1 MPSRIAAALLRA
13 RPVHS
18 SSLTAL
24 FALVARVVAA
34 LVLLGVVVISVLA
47 GAAPASAH
55 GFSSV
60 VYADVTSTKPTVVQA
75 KLGLEY
81 DLMLVS

>member
-1 MPSRIAAALLRA
+1 MPSGTTAALLRA
-13 RPVHS
+13 RPARS
-18 SSLTAL
+18 FPL

-34 LVLLGVVVISVLA
+34 LVLLGVVVIGVLA
-47 GAAPASAH
+47 GASPASAH

-60 VYADVTSTKPTVVQA
+60 VHADVTSTKPTVVQA